1 MTDVQNHPE
10 PNPALRGTPARPP
23 SRLALFVL
31 VLLSGLWGCGGS
43 ESGEGTPGG
52 TDPFAGD
59 LEGLGREGLPP
70 VPAGLVLARAALAPD
85 GRLLLV
91 ECAPD
96 GRPRTAQPRPVAD
109 GTGGELSLLIRA
121 FGAPRDGIPVW
132 VGLQDD
138 RVAELRIAVPEG
150 AGCPPLLPLDAEV
163 VASGNEPFWQIRI
176 LRGGATVVTPD
187 NPDGVEYGEGAWTV
201 VDGVWRYEAQRDFV
215 DGMAWLTLDVFAS
228 PCIDDMSGGRFPW
241 TVFVQWEGR
250 ELDGCAWEG
259 GAHPGVRGA
268 ASAPGG

>member
-59 LEGLGREGLPP
+59 LEGFGREGLPP

-163 VASGNEPFWQIRI
+163 VASGNEPFWQIQI

-187 NPDGVEYGEGAWTV
+187 NPDGVEYGEGAWT
-201 VDGVWRYEAQRDFV
+201 GF
-215 DGMAWLTLDVFAS
+215 
-228 PCIDDMSGGRFPW
+228 
-241 TVFVQWEGR
+241 
-250 ELDGCAWEG
+250 
-259 GAHPGVRGA
+259 GATRR
-268 ASAPGG
+268 SAIS